1 MAELLQKEKF
11 FDPRKPFASKRA
23 ETHEEWQA
31 RMGGEVLAVV
41 RSGLYLDFR
50 FLDMALSALQ
60 PVPDERCGVLATD
73 GRILCYQPTALLRLY
88 QENPKYL
95 NRLCLHTLF
104 HCIFRHLWLRGRRD
118 RRLWDLACDIAVE
131 NVIDGL
137 GRKSVTR
144 PLTYVRQ
151 HAYEAIAAA
160 GRVVSAAPTYRWLL
174 TLTPGVLRQLEREFY
189 TDDHRLWPK
198 DAPEQPQQMP
208 TPLPQK
214 TWQKIGERMQTEL
227 ELRDKEAGE
236 GADALKEQVKA
247 TNRSRRSY
255 HDFLRRF
262 CVTREEVRLDPDEFD
277 LNFYTYGLSVYGN
290 LPLIEPLETRESKKI
305 EELALV
311 IDTSYSTSGELV
323 RAFLA
328 ETYTL
333 LKGRDNFF
341 HRMNLH
347 LIQADNAV
355 QQDIPIRSEDEL
367 IHAMNHFTLR
377 GGGGTD
383 FRPAFAY
390 VDRLCS
396 EKKFSNLR
404 GLLYFTDGMGMYPSK
419 RPAYD
424 TAFLFLGDR
433 FDDANV
439 PPWAMKVV
447 LDEEEFSGPSAR
459 SASALAEALR
469 EEDDLY
475 RDLNNS

>member
-1 MAELLQKEKF
+1 MPKEKF
-11 FDPRKPFASKRA
+11 FDPRKPFQSQRP

-50 FLDMALSALQ
+50 FLDMALSALN
-60 PVPDERCGVLATD
+60 PAPDERCRVLATD
-73 GRILCYQPTALLRLY
+73 GQTLYYQPQRLLQLY

-95 NRLCLHTLF
+95 NRLYLHTIF
-104 HCIFRHLWLRGRRD
+104 HCVFRHLWLKGRREPQ
-118 RRLWDLACDIAVE
+118 LWSLACDIAVE
-131 NVIDGL
+131 NVIDNL
-137 GRKSVTR
+137 QRKSVMR

-151 HAYEAIAAA
+151 NAYRQITAEEKVVAAA
-160 GRVVSAAPTYRWLL
+160 PVYRWL
-174 TLTPGVLRQLEREFY
+174 TRQTPGVLRQLEREFV

-227 ELRDKEAGE
+227 DLRDKEAGE
-236 GADALKEQVKA
+236 G
-247 TNRSRRSY
+247 T
-255 HDFLRRF
+255 
-262 CVTREEVRLDPDEFD
+262 
-277 LNFYTYGLSVYGN
+277 
-290 LPLIEPLETRESKKI
+290 EPLESRESKKI

-333 LKGRDNFF
+333 LKGRENFF

-355 QQDIPIRSEDEL
+355 RQDILIRNEDEL
-367 IHAMNHFTLR
+367 IHAMNHFELR

-390 VDRLCS
+390 VDQLCA

-404 GLLYFTDGMGMYPSK
+404 GLLYFTDGMGTYPAR
-419 RPAYD
+419 RPGYD
-424 TAFLFLGDR
+424 TAFLFLGER

-447 LDEEEFSGPSAR
+447 LDEEEFTGAAAR
-459 SASALAEALR
+459 PASALADALA

-475 RDLNNS
+475 RELNNS

>member
-1 MAELLQKEKF
+1 MN
-11 FDPRKPFASKRA
+11 PIYASDEQQIDFIGIGMEILRV
-23 ETHEEWQA
+23 A
-31 RMGGEVLAVV
+31 RNE
-41 RSGLYLDFR
+41 LYLNMR
-50 FLDMALSALQ
+50 FLDVALSSLQ
-60 PVPDERCGVLATD
+60 FVPDGQIRSIGTD
-73 GRILCYQPTALLRLY
+73 GVHLYFHPDALADLFRTGRVRVARA
-88 QENPKYL
+88 YL
-95 NRLCLHTLF
+95 HSLLHCLF
-104 HCIFRHLWLRGRRD
+104 GHLWIRKERD
-118 RRLWDLACDIAVE
+118 EQYWNLACDIAVE
-131 NVIDGL
+131 NVIDSL
-137 GRKSVTR
+137 NRASVKR

-151 HAYEAIAAA
+151 NAYQQITAEEKVVAAA
-160 GRVVSAAPTYRWLL
+160 PVYRWL
-174 TLTPGVLRQLEREFY
+174 TRQTPGVLRQLEREFVA
-189 TDDHRLWPK
+189 DDHRLWPK

-227 ELRDKEAGE
+227 NLRDKEAGE
-236 GADALKEQVKA
+236 GADALKQQVKA
-247 TNRSRRSY
+247 ANRSRRSY
-255 HDFLRRF
+255 KDFLRRF
-262 CVTREEVRLDPDEFD
+262 CVMREEVKLDPDEFD

-311 IDTSYSTSGELV
+311 IDTSYSTSGALV

-333 LKGRDNFF
+333 LKGQENFF

-347 LIQADNAV
+347 LIQADNAIR
-355 QQDIPIRSEDEL
+355 QDLLIRNEDEL
-367 IHAMNHFTLR
+367 IHAMNHFELR

-390 VDRLCS
+390 VDRLCA

-404 GLLYFTDGMGMYPSK
+404 GLLYFTDGMGTYPAK

-424 TAFLFLGDR
+424 TAFLFLGER

-447 LDEEEFSGPSAR
+447 LDEEEFTGAAAR
-459 SASALAEALR
+459 PASALADALA